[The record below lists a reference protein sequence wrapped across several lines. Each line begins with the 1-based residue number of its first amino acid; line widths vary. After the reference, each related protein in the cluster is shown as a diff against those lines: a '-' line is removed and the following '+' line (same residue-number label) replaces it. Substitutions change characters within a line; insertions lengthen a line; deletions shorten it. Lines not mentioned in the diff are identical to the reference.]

1 MSSLKHSVHRRVHL
15 ERATPAK
22 RLRFGILERKKDYK
36 LRAIR
41 YHEKENLFKSLS
53 EKARTR
59 NPDEFDFKMVNSRME
74 NGRYTKING
83 GKEGKFSSQSL
94 SSMNSAERKLAESQ
108 NMTYVNYRR
117 SIDES
122 KIKRM
127 EKELTLFGENFER
140 NHTFFSDDDSE
151 EKDKYKTNNADEYLS
166 NGIIK
171 NLTKSYR
178 IMNNIKARA
187 DSLRKVSNH
196 LELQKNMQSSE
207 RKRKIIN
214 SDGKTEIIW
223 HPKRK
228 YTHKHKGGLK
238 ILNVCYYERDLM
250 MFVPVLHK
258 RILLKYFLFTIIFF
272 FLTKPH
278 NVCGTR
284 SSPKKDSRQMKP
296 VRPVRRTP
304 QQYILTG
311 APSSPGSYFKH
322 LQTTVLQ
329 DSSSSSESSKSR
341 EATPPI
347 ADTDKSSGEKK
358 TRTRYRY
365 VHHPVGYEKKSDS
378 CKAELDELRSQIESL
393 NQELKLKD
401 EKIKMLES
409 RLQAEK
415 EESYSDQKLKKSELR
430 RKEKKITQKEDEL
443 NIREN
448 KATEKEILLRTKE
461 EDLRK
466 KEIEISRRTTE
477 LQEKEGLMSKNA
489 EEYQAR
495 LAELQ
500 IKENVILQSNKENA
514 DKEAALKHE
523 TQLLSEKKKEL
534 SALETKLNDL
544 SSLNKI
550 NDELRSKILSL
561 NSEINQVMKGKDELL
576 NELTMAQ
583 SENSNKEKTISDL
596 RAELE
601 TTKKLLNECL
611 EEKVELLQFKEPM
624 KRLEGPKEGDHRDP
638 YKDVVSELKKRHK
651 DKIWVQT
658 SQRKTPQKE
667 SKSEPEDELKLVFD
681 ELSRLKKS
689 EFEEFVKQNNLEG
702 TSYEEQLERF
712 EEHKNKGAR
721 GGNFKI
727 PRFVQKEAET

>member
-74 NGRYTKING
+74 NGRYTKITG

-127 EKELTLFGENFER
+127 KKELTLFGENFER

-151 EKDKYKTNNADEYLS
+151 EKGKYKSNNIDEYLS

-178 IMNNIKARA
+178 IMNDIKARA

-223 HPKRK
+223 HPKHK
-228 YTHKHKGGLK
+228 HIHKHKGGLK
-238 ILNVCYYERDLM
+238 ILNACYYERDLM
-250 MFVPVLHK
+250 MPVPVFHK
-258 RILLKYFLFTIIFF
+258 RLLLKYFLLTIVFCF
-272 FLTKPH
+272 VTKPH

-284 SSPKKDSRQMKP
+284 SSPKKDSKQMKP
-296 VRPVRRTP
+296 VRPVKRTP
-304 QQYILTG
+304 QQYVLSG
-311 APSSPGSYFKH
+311 APNSPGSYFKH

-341 EATPPI
+341 EATPPM
-347 ADTDKSSGEKK
+347 ADSDKSSGEKK

-378 CKAELDELRSQIESL
+378 CKAELDELKSQIESL

-415 EESYSDQKLKKSELR
+415 EESYSAQKLKKSELR

-443 NIREN
+443 NAREN
-448 KATEKEILLRTKE
+448 RMTEKELSLRTKE
-461 EDLRK
+461 EALRK
-466 KEIEISRRTTE
+466 KEIEISRRITE
-477 LQEKEGLMSKNA
+477 LQEKEGLMSKNVD
-489 EEYQAR
+489 EYQTK
-495 LAELQ
+495 LMELQ
-500 IKENVILQSNKENA
+500 RKENDILQSNRKNA
-514 DKEAALKHE
+514 DKEAVLKHE
-523 TQLLSEKKKEL
+523 TQLLNEKKKEL
-534 SALETKLNDL
+534 SELETKLNDL
-544 SSLNKI
+544 SSLNTI
-550 NDELRSKILSL
+550 NSELRSKILSL

-576 NELTMAQ
+576 KELTMAQ
-583 SENSNKEKTISDL
+583 SENSSKEKTISDL

-601 TTKKLLNECL
+601 TTKRLLNDCL
-611 EEKVELLQFKEPM
+611 EEKNELLQFNEPK
-624 KRLEGPKEGDHRDP
+624 KRLERPKEGDHHDP
-638 YKDVVSELKKRHK
+638 YKNVIKELKERHK
-651 DKIWVQT
+651 EKIWVQAT
-658 SQRKTPQKE
+658 QRKTPQKE
-667 SKSEPEDELKLVFD
+667 PKPEPDEELKLVFD
-681 ELSRLKKS
+681 ELGKLKRQ
-689 EFEEFVKQNNLEG
+689 EFEDFVKQNNLEDA
-702 TSYEEQLERF
+702 SLDEQLEKF
-712 EEHKNKGAR
+712 EEHKNQGSP

-727 PRFVQKEAET
+727 PRFVQKESET